1 MRRRP
6 RRRRETLRFWV
17 FPGIGGQA
25 RLVGAAI
32 GEELLFAPARF
43 LGHLWQETAGEVT
56 LFYVYAIDAETKGK
70 WVGGFFQWGQ
80 DGYFDIEV
88 GQVVEGDWI
97 VEKAGVGCSGGLSH
111 FDDHIYEWFVG
122 GELADAAAKLVACFE
137 GNEAAEV
144 SGKVRVVGVARAS
157 SP

>member
-1 MRRRP
+1 MSLKGCRRLGG
-6 RRRRETLRFWV
+6 EEKHFGFWV

-70 WVGGFFQWGQ
+70 WVGGFFNG
-80 DGYFDIEV
+80 DRTDISISS
-88 GQVVEGDWI
+88 W
-97 VEKAGVGCSGGLSH
+97 AGRRG
-111 FDDHIYEWFVG
+111 
-122 GELADAAAKLVACFE
+122 
-137 GNEAAEV
+137 
-144 SGKVRVVGVARAS
+144 
-157 SP
+157 